1 MATGYLKITP
11 FDGLF
16 FGKGRPFSIG
26 DESWT
31 EAELLPPPGVVWGA
45 LFSQLWYRDN
55 NTPLDALKIGR
66 IMLLGENVTQC
77 YLPAP
82 LDIFMEEEAR
92 RYHHNFHWQDEHGF
106 VTKRERQNVL
116 LKPLTNEKVE
126 LPEGY
131 LLSVNSLEAYM
142 GAYEDFNTLE
152 LSKVQEI
159 VGQEFKIGIGR
170 DAHRR
175 TAEEGKLY
183 TVHFSHLRPGYCL
196 LVEVEYPDDYPD
208 SGILK
213 LGGEGKMARFKK
225 IKAQAAEELRAA
237 LAPRLPEW
245 KSDFFKLYLT
255 SPAYLDE
262 QGHPAF
268 LEKKPFRIEGGVTG
282 KPYLLGGF
290 DYKLR
295 RPKPMRYVAPAGSV
309 YILEYT
315 GNSGSISIQQ
325 AQSEL
330 GYGEYG
336 QGYNQF
342 EIILYDGNKG

>member
-1 MATGYLKITP
+1 MATGYLQITP

-82 LDIFMEEEAR
+82 LDIFIEDEVR
-92 RYHHNFHWQDEHGF
+92 RHHHNFYWQDDHGF
-106 VTKRERQNVL
+106 LTKREEQNVL
-116 LKPLTNEKVE
+116 LKPLTDEKVE

-131 LLSVNSLEAYM
+131 LLSVGSLEAYM
-142 GAYEDFNTLE
+142 GAHEDFNTLE
-152 LSKVQEI
+152 LSNVQEI

-183 TVHFSHLRPGYCL
+183 TVHFSHLQPGYCL
-196 LVEVEYPDDYPD
+196 LVEAEYPDDYPD

-213 LGGEGKMARFKK
+213 LGGEGKMAHFEKVEAQTAADV
-225 IKAQAAEELRAA
+225 KAV
-237 LAPRLPEW
+237 LAPRLPEG

-255 SPAYLDE
+255 SPAYLDK
-262 QGHPAF
+262 QGHPVF
-268 LEKKPFRIEGGVTG
+268 LGNKPFRVEGGVTG

-290 DYKLR
+290 DYKQR
-295 RPKPMRYVAPAGSV
+295 RPKPMHYVAPAGSV
-309 YILEYT
+309 YILEYK
-315 GNSGSISIQQ
+315 GNAGPISTQQ

-330 GYGEYG
+330 GYGEYSR
-336 QGYNQF
+336 GYNQF
-342 EIILYDGNKG
+342 EIIPYYGDKG